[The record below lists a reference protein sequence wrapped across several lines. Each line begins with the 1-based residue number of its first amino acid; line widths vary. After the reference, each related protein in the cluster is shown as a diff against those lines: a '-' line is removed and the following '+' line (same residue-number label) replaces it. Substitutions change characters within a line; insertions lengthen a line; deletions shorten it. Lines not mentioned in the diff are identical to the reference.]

1 MSKKENK
8 FIMHYDYE
16 SRKRVFRLNG
26 RDVTVEIERLLEAH
40 EKEIVSTKCK
50 LFQLDMTIQQRLQ
63 NQLALTEKA
72 LELACKNSCF
82 EDTCDYC
89 AYKGELEITNDCPR
103 WCETDEKFF
112 ATQTMGYFKEQA
124 KEMMKSE

>member
-1 MSKKENK
+1 MSKKENR

-16 SRKRVFRLNG
+16 SRKRVFWLNG

-72 LELACKNSCF
+72 LELACNDLYWICAFSGKFTKEEFISRKI
-82 EDTCDYC
+82 DY
-89 AYKGELEITNDCPR
+89 YK
-103 WCETDEKFF
+103 K
-112 ATQTMGYFKEQA
+112 QA

>member
-1 MSKKENK
+1 MSKKENR

-72 LELACKNSCF
+72 LELACKELDDAKDMLRECDKN
-82 EDTCDYC
+82 EWAGMLDTSTDYFI
-89 AYKGELEITNDCPR
+89 AR
-103 WCETDEKFF
+103 
-112 ATQTMGYFKEQA
+112 A
-124 KEMMKSE
+124 KEIKSDRK

>member
-1 MSKKENK
+1 MSKKENR

-72 LELACKNSCF
+72 LELACERVKYF
-82 EDTCDYC
+82 E
-89 AYKGELEITNDCPR
+89 ELQDKEMGHF
-103 WCETDEKFF
+103 EFF
-112 ATQTMGYFKEQA
+112 GYDSNYDLKAIIEQYKEQA